1 VAAQSRKNRFTKNSI
16 LKKSIRI
23 FRGKSN
29 FVMFKLIE
37 LNNKI
42 LTKIFSEKFK
52 IILNLLSKYL
62 KKSVVL
68 DLTRLH
74 QPYYDSNI
82 LVNFLAY
89 IVRKKKINR
98 TISKIF
104 TKKNG
109 VKKINDLNYNGAN
122 KKVATPAFLSGLNIK
137 IAGRLLREPIIPRLT
152 IKKFEKGASAPGKV
166 NMLDI
171 QRITK
176 KNKKGAFSITIT
188 SGQNFKNLMP

>member
-1 VAAQSRKNRFTKNSI
+1 
-16 LKKSIRI
+16 
-23 FRGKSN
+23 
-29 FVMFKLIE
+29 MFKLIE

-62 KKSVVL
+62 KKKSVVL

-109 VKKINDLNYNGAN
+109 VKKN
-122 KKVATPAFLSGLNIK
+122 
-137 IAGRLLREPIIPRLT
+137 
-152 IKKFEKGASAPGKV
+152 
-166 NMLDI
+166 
-171 QRITK
+171 
-176 KNKKGAFSITIT
+176 
-188 SGQNFKNLMP
+188 